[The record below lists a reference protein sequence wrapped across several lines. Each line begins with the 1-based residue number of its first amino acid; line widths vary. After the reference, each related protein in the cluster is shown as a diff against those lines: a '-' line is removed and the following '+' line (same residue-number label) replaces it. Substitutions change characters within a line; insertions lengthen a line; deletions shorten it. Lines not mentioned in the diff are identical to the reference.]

1 MVYCEAKRILLAY
14 ENKQGSIQSLISQ
27 SQCQVKSPIYIQFKH
42 PDLYYM
48 VFFGY

>member
-27 SQCQVKSPIYIQFKH
+27 SQCQVKSPHYIQFKY
-42 PDLYYM
+42 PGLYY
-48 VFFGY
+48 FFFDY